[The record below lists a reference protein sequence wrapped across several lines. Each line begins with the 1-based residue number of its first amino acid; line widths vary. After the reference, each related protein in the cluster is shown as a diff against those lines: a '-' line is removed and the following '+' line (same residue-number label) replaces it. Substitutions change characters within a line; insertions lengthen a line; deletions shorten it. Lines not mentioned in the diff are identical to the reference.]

1 MNLMRAPVND
11 SCGNNIV
18 PGPRSENT
26 DTLGRWKQLL
36 NSAGAIQRYE
46 PEALLLT
53 PASPA
58 RKSFLVEAGVI
69 ALTHYLSSG
78 KQVFLALC
86 SPGQIFGHS
95 RHVLNHSFEVS
106 ANALTRSTVRAF
118 DSQWLVDQIRR
129 GGDAGILLME
139 QHSSDLHESGATL
152 IDLIHLDASV
162 RFERFLLQFAQA
174 SGAKM
179 AEEVQVHIPL
189 TDGYLAALLGIS
201 AQQFSAVKRKLAAE
215 GKVRHIRET
224 QTWIF
229 GQQNMNSRWA
239 NA

>member
-1 MNLMRAPVND
+1 MDLMRAPVSD
-11 SCGNNIV
+11 ACGRNIL
-18 PGPRSENT
+18 PGPDNGNAG
-26 DTLGRWKQLL
+26 TLSRWKRLL
-36 NSAGAIQRYE
+36 NSAGIIQRYE

-53 PASPA
+53 PASTA
-58 RKSFLVEAGVI
+58 KRSFLVEEGVI

-78 KQVFLALC
+78 KQIFLALR

-106 ANALTRSTVRAF
+106 ANALIPSTVRAF
-118 DSQWLVDQIRR
+118 NSQWLVDQIRR

-139 QHSSDLHESGATL
+139 QHSSDLYESGAAL

-162 RFERFLLQFAQA
+162 RFERFLTQFAQA
-174 SGAKM
+174 SGAGP
-179 AEEVQVHIPL
+179 APETQVHIPL

-201 AQQFSAVKRKLAAE
+201 AQQFSAVKRKLIAE

-229 GQQNMNSRWA
+229 YQQNINSRWA